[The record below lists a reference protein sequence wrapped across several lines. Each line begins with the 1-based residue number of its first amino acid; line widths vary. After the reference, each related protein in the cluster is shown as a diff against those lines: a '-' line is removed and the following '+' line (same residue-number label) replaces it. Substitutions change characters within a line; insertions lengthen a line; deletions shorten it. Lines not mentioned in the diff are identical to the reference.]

1 VVTVIINPS
10 LSGDNTWNTY
20 CVVAS
25 RNDAISS
32 AIAQY
37 LEDTGGAEICSV
49 IVNGIPLSK
58 CNY

>member
-1 VVTVIINPS
+1 MVTVIINPS

-37 LEDTGGAEICSV
+37 LEGTGGAEICSV